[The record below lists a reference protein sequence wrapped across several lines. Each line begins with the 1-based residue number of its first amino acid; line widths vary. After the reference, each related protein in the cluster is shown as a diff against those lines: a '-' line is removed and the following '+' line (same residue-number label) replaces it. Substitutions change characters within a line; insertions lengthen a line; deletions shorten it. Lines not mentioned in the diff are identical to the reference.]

1 MSVSMEILDGDAL
14 TCRETEPG
22 FPQAM
27 ISGLQMVKNN
37 ILRISASHA
46 FGWAACAVISTG
58 LVVQAP
64 QPAAADW
71 LKDLFETPSRNTKAR
86 VKKKRR
92 QEQLRRQRK
101 KQQAQTKRKVKKVL
115 AQSAPA
121 NSAPLVDENEPVQI
135 VISLSQQRMTVYKG
149 GIQIETSKVSSGK
162 AGHTTPSGIFS
173 ILQKNRYHYSNI
185 YNNAPMPF
193 MQRLTWSGVALH
205 AGRVPNYP
213 ASHGCIRLPHSFAG
227 KLFGITDRGGQVI
240 VTRGEVKVEEIK
252 HAKLFQP
259 AVLAT
264 IFDPKYLTA
273 ATRGTNQSAEA
284 ASEADE
290 ANAAPLF
297 QGTQKRLVATV
308 DTAAD
313 TAEPLLNAETA
324 VAKIRREKV
333 HTYEGRDDRPVRI
346 LITRRTKRERIIDI
360 QAMLNTL
367 GYENGT
373 PDGKLGRLTRIGI
386 KKFQKLKGL
395 PVTGTESEELW
406 RQLNSATGIWRYSTG
421 HLYVRQGFKDVF
433 DEPVTINHPNKP
445 LGTHVYM
452 ALNFKAEATS
462 TRWTAAT
469 LKQTRP
475 PRSSDHINDQETLA
489 KANAVTAL
497 QALERVEISD
507 RLRRRIEAMLTPGSS
522 LIISDNGIDT
532 RETTPQGTDFIVR
545 TW

>member
-1 MSVSMEILDGDAL
+1 
-14 TCRETEPG
+14 
-22 FPQAM
+22 
-27 ISGLQMVKNN
+27 MVKNN
-37 ILRISASHA
+37 ILRNSASHA
-46 FGWAACAVISTG
+46 LSWAACAVISTG
-58 LVVQAP
+58 LVIQAP
-64 QPAAADW
+64 QPASADW
-71 LKDLFETPSRNTKAR
+71 LKDLFDTPSRGTKPKL
-86 VKKKRR
+86 KKKRR
-92 QEQLRRQRK
+92 QEQVRRQRK
-101 KQQAQTKRKVKKVL
+101 KQQAQSKRKVNKVL

-121 NSAPLVDENEPVQI
+121 NSAPLVDENEPVQV

-173 ILQKNRYHYSNI
+173 ILQKKRRHYSNI

-193 MQRLTWSGVALH
+193 MQRLTMSGVALH
-205 AGRVPNYP
+205 AGHVPNYP

-240 VTRGEVKVEEIK
+240 VTRGDVKVEEIK
-252 HAKLFQP
+252 HVKLFQP

-297 QGTQKRLVATV
+297 QGTHKRLVATV
-308 DTAAD
+308 DTPATE
-313 TAEPLLNAETA
+313 TAKPLLNAETA
-324 VAKIRREKV
+324 VANIRREKV
-333 HTYEGRDDRPVRI
+333 HIYEGRDDRPIRI

-360 QAMLNTL
+360 QSMLNKL
-367 GYENGT
+367 GYENGR
-373 PDGKLGRLTRIGI
+373 PDGKVGRQTRKAI
-386 KKFQKLKGL
+386 KKFQEEKGL
-395 PVTGTESEELW
+395 PVTGTESDTLW
-406 RQLNSATGIWRYSTG
+406 SQLNSASGIWRYSTG
-421 HLYVRQGFKDVF
+421 HLYVRQGFKDVL
-433 DEPVTINHPNKP
+433 DEPVTINHPNEP

-452 ALNFKAEATS
+452 AMHFKTEATS

-475 PRSSDHINDQETLA
+475 PRNTDYINDQETLA
-489 KANAVTAL
+489 KANAVSAL